1 MLIISFSPNV
11 EEISL
16 DTLIKDKPKVHTT
29 MITPKL
35 TAVMVAMTALV
46 GSGPIAA
53 FAQLDLATGDASNE
67 AVANTGLNSIE
78 SVTVGNQ
85 EASNTIAVVQSNEAT
100 ATGGD
105 ADADAES
112 EADARSGDVKKSKNG
127 KSSADAASEAI
138 ALARGGDATTGDQT
152 NVAVVEDNEQ
162 EIEQNQEIES
172 ENEIETS
179 DASNDQTAQTG
190 ILNIRDV
197 LVELG
202 LGGGIVVPV
211 E

>member
-1 MLIISFSPNV
+1 MGRTVPSFRLVVATEKSEWKTFRNALDKSERKEFAEMWDIPKLYVLIISFSPNV
-11 EEISL
+11 GEVSL
-16 DTLIKDKPKVHTT
+16 DTLIKDKSKVHTT

-53 FAQLDLATGDASNE
+53 FAQLDIGLETGDADNE
-67 AVANTGLNSIE
+67 AVANTGGNSID

-105 ADADAES
+105 AEAEAES
-112 EADARSGDVKKSKNG
+112 DADARSGDVKKSKNG

-138 ALARGGDATTGDQT
+138 ALLKPSFFLFSYSSSSR
-152 NVAVVEDNEQ
+152 V
-162 EIEQNQEIES
+162 IS
-172 ENEIETS
+172 YS
-179 DASNDQTAQTG
+179 
-190 ILNIRDV
+190 
-197 LVELG
+197 
-202 LGGGIVVPV
+202 
-211 E
+211 